1 MVPIRDFFEISFN
14 KKSFRSLFSKFQ
26 VPKSPFFQKK
36 LNKNC
41 KIHNPQILIKNSGY
55 QCVLVIDMKIE
66 DIILDKLFNL
76 FDFELI

>member
-1 MVPIRDFFEISFN
+1 MVPIRDFFEISLI
-14 KKSFRSLFSKFQ
+14 KKILGPFFQNFRSLK
-26 VPKSPFFQKK
+26 VPFFQKK

-41 KIHNPQILIKNSGY
+41 KIHNPQILLKNSGY

-66 DIILDKLFNL
+66 DIILDKLINL